1 MALDTVDI
9 NDTTAIDKKQN
20 AQLKIVTR
28 ENVASKYAMYFANV
42 IMIIAIFIFY
52 IGSSGLSLYL
62 CKLAQSNILPTC
74 TPNEVE
80 SFDKPGTQQPAKSG
94 DSQPN
99 KVAELNQPQS
109 GGGDS
114 QTNTVAKPKQPVTIT
129 NIFNEPM
136 NLIFPHAELISTD
149 PTWEELT
156 KVNQDINDFV
166 VNPIK
171 PPDITKQTQES
182 KKVIYNKAINLYNE
196 QVNSY
201 NTTLTKMKDYYK
213 DWDKVKK
220 TSLDTMIKTIKTIKA
235 NDSTKLP
242 NVTTLNVNSILDIK
256 LDASNNLTLSND
268 QITAI
273 TQLKEFVLALKN
285 VETFETWKTNNAV
298 FKDANSTHVFSDFI
312 NKHQIS
318 TENFIFE
325 YILVIIQWLL
335 WLPNFIINH
344 VMNYMNENLNEHVIV
359 LFGPFILGILLFALM
374 GIIPFY
380 YIGVCLYNFPL
391 AFQEKIPGEKDGYW
405 QYITSEYG
413 FFNLLGLIVIRFF
426 TWWILIPVAF
436 GLSFASIPC
445 FIISIVS
452 IFLYKCELNIESSG
466 PLSISLKVIKKYII
480 PIVAL
485 SSIYVCITAFTDL
498 GIIAGVISFV
508 IFGMCLYILYKYH
521 DLIELIKTFFKS
533 LKPDKSKSTEQS
545 KLTVRTCTPK
555 PVFDTAGGFWGT
567 LKKEFMNKLTL
578 ENIMKEAANQNK
590 NKGTQAVPAQAV
602 QTATGQ
608 TTLATPATPATPATQ
623 ATPATTPAT
632 TTSTTTIRGKP
643 NLTK

>member
-80 SFDKPGTQQPAKSG
+80 SFPPLLPPKKDESS
-94 DSQPN
+94 SQT
-99 KVAELNQPQS
+99 VRQ
-109 GGGDS
+109 GGGDGLS
-114 QTNTVAKPKQPVTIT
+114 TNTVAETNQPQQQVAEPKQPVTIT

-136 NLIFPHAELISTD
+136 KLIFPHAKLISTD

-171 PPDITKQTQES
+171 PSDINKQTQES
-182 KKVIYNKAINLYNE
+182 DKVIYNKAINLYNE

-235 NDSTKLP
+235 YDATKLQ
-242 NVTTLNVNSILDIK
+242 NVTLNDVNSIPDIK
-256 LDASNNLTLSND
+256 LDASNNLTLTED
-268 QITAI
+268 QKKAI

-285 VETFETWKTNNAV
+285 VETFETWKTNNAE

-312 NKHQIS
+312 NKHQMS

-391 AFQEKIPGEKDGYW
+391 AFQEKIPGEEGKDGYW

-413 FFNLLGLIVIRFF
+413 FFNLLGLIVTRCF

-533 LKPDKSKSTEQS
+533 LKPDKSK
-545 KLTVRTCTPK
+545 K
-555 PVFDTAGGFWGT
+555 
-567 LKKEFMNKLTL
+567 
-578 ENIMKEAANQNK
+578 I
-590 NKGTQAVPAQAV
+590 
-602 QTATGQ
+602 
-608 TTLATPATPATPATQ
+608 
-623 ATPATTPAT
+623 
-632 TTSTTTIRGKP
+632 
-643 NLTK
+643 